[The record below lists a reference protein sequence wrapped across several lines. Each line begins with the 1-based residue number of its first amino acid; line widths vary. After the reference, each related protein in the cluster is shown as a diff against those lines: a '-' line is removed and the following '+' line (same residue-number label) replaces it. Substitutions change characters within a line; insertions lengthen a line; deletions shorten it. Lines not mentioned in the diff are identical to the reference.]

1 MGQDVSAMNKF
12 VNYGKRSITLPE
24 GCKDLVDVLEGP
36 ERKREV
42 SIKHFTRMVLLQ
54 AQQDRAT
61 ELVIGPVGDGGAP
74 TRYKVDAIWY
84 DMPPLP
90 AYIRPGVVAELGRMA
105 ELPEGPF
112 PKEGILRLAFDGVD
126 VRWRVRI
133 KDVEGD
139 CELTR
144 ATE

>member
-1 MGQDVSAMNKF
+1 MNPF
-12 VNYGKRSITLPE
+12 VNPKQRGISLPK

-36 ERKREV
+36 ERKRKV
-42 SIKHFTRMVLLQ
+42 SIKQFTRLLLIQ

-61 ELVIGPVGDGGAP
+61 ELVIGRVAGGGAP
-74 TRYKVDAIWY
+74 IRYKVDAIWY
-84 DMPPLP
+84 DMPPP
-90 AYIRPGVVAELGRMA
+90 PSYIRPGVVAELGRMA

-133 KDVEGD
+133 KDAEGD

-144 ATE
+144 TTE

>member
-1 MGQDVSAMNKF
+1 MNPF
-12 VNYGKRSITLPE
+12 VNPKKRGISLPQ
-24 GCKDLVDVLEGP
+24 GCKDLVDVLQGP

-42 SIKHFTRMVLLQ
+42 SIKQFTGMVLLQ

-74 TRYKVDAIWY
+74 IRYKVNAIWY
-84 DMPPLP
+84 DMPPFP
-90 AYIRPGVVAELGRMA
+90 SYIRPGVVAELGRMA
-105 ELPEGPF
+105 ELPGGPF

-133 KDVEGD
+133 KDAEGD